1 MQSIYFPVSCGHRKL
16 IFTGTSSKSLQE
28 ILLCVGQE
36 IPTEE
41 ELLQLKERTESYLN
55 DIKVELEKAAGK
67 QMKLI
72 FSGSTVERYGIPV
85 MLLSHSCC
93 AGPSLGTLHTDLD
106 VMICPM
112 AERACFSGQGY
123 IHLAPLFIDGVRV
136 IGYTKLFRLT
146 SMCKKIWIRPRV
158 VIKKVKD
165 AVTSTPLLNF
175 PENKPWCVL
184 APRIE
189 VQSKGPAL
197 KIRVLAVF
205 ELDVTFCF
213 YCPEWPTNSDWP
225 SRPRYWPSMADAQR
239 IMSLGCHVVAKSA
252 PCDKEN
258 KSWRFSFSVAEC
270 ELSKLVPDTAK
281 KCFLALKIIL
291 KDHLQPVVPEIGSYH
306 IKTIFLNTMEKLPVG
321 FWADENI
328 ERCFLTLLKEL
339 RIALR
344 TMKCPH
350 HWFSSINLFSIKAE
364 KLQLLAKKVQ
374 RILQDPSPFILDD
387 GCCCVSSCCVRVP
400 DEHFTS
406 RDIQE
411 IIADY
416 EESPICVRA
425 SDDGMCR
432 ENNFVDL
439 WHDVNS
445 PNVHKVS
452 VKVTPN
458 KEQNPSQRMED
469 HQILADDLDLLIQD
483 V

>member
-1 MQSIYFPVSCGHRKL
+1 M
-16 IFTGTSSKSLQE
+16 
-28 ILLCVGQE
+28 CVEQN

-41 ELLQLKERTESYLN
+41 ELRHLKEGAQCYLN
-55 DIKVELEKAAGK
+55 DIKVQLEKAAGV

-72 FSGSTVERYGIPV
+72 FSGSTVERYGIPR
-85 MLLSHSCC
+85 MLLGNSCC
-93 AGPSLGTLHTDLD
+93 AGFSLGSLHTDLD

-112 AERACFSGQGY
+112 AVRACFSGQGD
-123 IHLAPLFIDGVRV
+123 IHLAPLFIDGVKV
-136 IGYTKLFRLT
+136 IGYTKLFCLPPMHKT
-146 SMCKKIWIRPRV
+146 IWISPML
-158 VIKKVKD
+158 VINKVKD
-165 AVTSTPLLNF
+165 AVKSTPLLNF
-175 PENKPWCVL
+175 PKKPWYVL
-184 APRIE
+184 APKIHVE
-189 VQSKGPAL
+189 SKGPAL
-197 KIRVLAVF
+197 KISVPAGF

-252 PCDKEN
+252 PSDKEN

-339 RIALR
+339 HIALW

-400 DEHFTS
+400 EEHSTS